1 MLFTSVLVTI
11 FMTIL
16 KAYAWL
22 LKQMFRLIWNVYKL
36 FLCLFPAAGIVL
48 AALVVFECAGYFT
61 GNDYIGQ
68 AKEYVESYVHACD
81 IEYLQDENLVA
92 KADSSYGL
100 SDAKKY
106 SAGTTD
112 NKSGELAEDL
122 SDSTGYSY
130 DNNYTNNIA
139 DDISKDATNDFADG
153 VSGDIANSIA
163 DNLSGEISNN
173 IANGLQQNI
182 ENGVND
188 ISEKVT
194 QTLLEAVT
202 SWWEGI
208 LEKSEQKAYSII
220 AWAITILIGIP
231 IFLGLLLL
239 SAAASGV
246 NFLGIAII
254 ADLAIYIF
262 RSVFGMTTPF
272 RQFRRRYCF
281 LFHTKPFYDPKYEDS
296 YQDWLKRHHDEFEND
311 TFGTDK
317 AEYDEAYDE
326 EDYDRMGY
334 ADYEGKRLSRKE
346 IRRLEKIKKRQQNY
360 DDYYEDYYDRL
371 EELEEK
377 DEEDDRFRRGRW
389 NKRYS
394 SGRYDDYYD
403 DDDDYND
410 YDQDEDRY
418 ERIDDDDRYNRIR
431 NEGSKEESEKY
442 KRDSYKRDNYNR
454 YSSYKSE
461 SSYDHQKQKQN
472 QSYYQKSDSR
482 SSSDPKR
489 PSGNYSTFDFFAG
502 CKSRD
507 GIVKKYHS
515 LAKLYHPDNFEGDSS
530 AITEINRQYKEAM
543 GKYK

>member
-81 IEYLQDENLVA
+81 IEYLQDEKLVA
-92 KADSSYGL
+92 KADSSY
-100 SDAKKY
+100 
-106 SAGTTD
+106 
-112 NKSGELAEDL
+112 
-122 SDSTGYSY
+122 
-130 DNNYTNNIA
+130 
-139 DDISKDATNDFADG
+139 G

-254 ADLAIYIF
+254 VDLAIYIF

-403 DDDDYND
+403 DDDDDNYDDNYDD
-410 YDQDEDRY
+410 YDQDKDE
-418 ERIDDDDRYNRIR
+418 
-431 NEGSKEESEKY
+431 
-442 KRDSYKRDNYNR
+442 
-454 YSSYKSE
+454 
-461 SSYDHQKQKQN
+461 DHQKQKQN

-482 SSSDPKR
+482 SSSDPKS

>member
-22 LKQMFRLIWNVYKL
+22 LKQMFKLIWNVYKL

-48 AALVVFECAGYFT
+48 AALVVFESAGYFT

-68 AKEYVESYVHACD
+68 AKEYVEKSVHASD
-81 IEYLQDENLVA
+81 IEYLQGESFIA
-92 KADSSYGL
+92 KADSSYGI
-100 SDAKKY
+100 SDVNEHSAK
-106 SAGTTD
+106 ATD
-112 NKSGELAEDL
+112 NKKADDL
-122 SDSTGYSY
+122 SESSDYSLEKSLT
-130 DNNYTNNIA
+130 NNTSNGLSDDITNNIV
-139 DDISKDATNDFADG
+139 DG
-153 VSGDIANSIA
+153 MQQSIE
-163 DNLSGEISNN
+163 S
-173 IANGLQQNI
+173 
-182 ENGVND
+182 GVND

-194 QTLLEAVT
+194 QTLLETVT

-220 AWAITILIGIP
+220 AWVITILIGIP

-262 RSVFGMTTPF
+262 RSIFGMTTPF

-311 TFGTDK
+311 TFGTDR
-317 AEYDEAYDE
+317 AVNDEYE
-326 EDYDRMGY
+326 EDYDRMGQ
-334 ADYEGKRLSRKE
+334 ASYEGRRLSRKD
-346 IRRLEKIKKRQQNY
+346 IRKLEKIKKRQKNY

-371 EELEEK
+371 EEQEE
-377 DEEDDRFRRGRW
+377 EEGEEFQNRRW
-389 NKRYS
+389 NKSYYRRNNRNHYDDRYNKYDPDEDDNDDYD
-394 SGRYDDYYD
+394 RNEYDHDEDDYYD
-403 DDDDYND
+403 TTGGSYK
-410 YDQDEDRY
+410 
-418 ERIDDDDRYNRIR
+418 RIDDEDHYDRMKNDKY
-431 NEGSKEESEKY
+431 EEYEYRKGYRGAYSDK
-442 KRDSYKRDNYNR
+442 KNQ
-454 YSSYKSE
+454 YSSNRRTNS
-461 SSYDHQKQKQN
+461 
-472 QSYYQKSDSR
+472 SR
-482 SSSDPKR
+482 SSESQK
-489 PSGNYSTFDFFAG
+489 SAGNYSSFDFFAG

-507 GIVKKYHS
+507 GVVKKYHS

-530 AITEINRQYKEAM
+530 AITEINRQYKEAI

>member
-81 IEYLQDENLVA
+81 IEYFQDEKLVA
-92 KADSSYGL
+92 KADSSY
-100 SDAKKY
+100 
-106 SAGTTD
+106 
-112 NKSGELAEDL
+112 
-122 SDSTGYSY
+122 
-130 DNNYTNNIA
+130 
-139 DDISKDATNDFADG
+139 G

-254 ADLAIYIF
+254 VDLAIYIF

-394 SGRYDDYYD
+394 SGRNDDYYD
-403 DDDDYND
+403 DDDDDNYDD
-410 YDQDEDRY
+410 YDQDRDEDRY
-418 ERIDDDDRYNRIR
+418 ERIDDDDR
-431 NEGSKEESEKY
+431 
-442 KRDSYKRDNYNR
+442 YNR

>member
-1 MLFTSVLVTI
+1 
-11 FMTIL
+11 MTIL

-68 AKEYVESYVHACD
+68 AKEYVGSYVHACD
-81 IEYLQDENLVA
+81 IEYLQDEKLVA
-92 KADSSYGL
+92 KADSSY
-100 SDAKKY
+100 
-106 SAGTTD
+106 
-112 NKSGELAEDL
+112 
-122 SDSTGYSY
+122 
-130 DNNYTNNIA
+130 
-139 DDISKDATNDFADG
+139 G

-254 ADLAIYIF
+254 VDLAIYIF

-371 EELEEK
+371 EDLEEK

-403 DDDDYND
+403 DDDDDNYDD
-410 YDQDEDRY
+410 YDQDKDEDRY
-418 ERIDDDDRYNRIR
+418 ERIDDDDR
-431 NEGSKEESEKY
+431 
-442 KRDSYKRDNYNR
+442 YNR

>member
-1 MLFTSVLVTI
+1 
-11 FMTIL
+11 MTIL

-81 IEYLQDENLVA
+81 IEYLQDEKLVA
-92 KADSSYGL
+92 KADSSY
-100 SDAKKY
+100 
-106 SAGTTD
+106 
-112 NKSGELAEDL
+112 
-122 SDSTGYSY
+122 
-130 DNNYTNNIA
+130 
-139 DDISKDATNDFADG
+139 G

-254 ADLAIYIF
+254 VDLAIYIF

-371 EELEEK
+371 EDLEEK

-394 SGRYDDYYD
+394 SGRYEDYYD
-403 DDDDYND
+403 DDDDDNYDD
-410 YDQDEDRY
+410 YDQDKDQDRY
-418 ERIDDDDRYNRIR
+418 ERIDDDDR
-431 NEGSKEESEKY
+431 
-442 KRDSYKRDNYNR
+442 YNR

>member
-81 IEYLQDENLVA
+81 IEYLQDEKLVA
-92 KADSSYGL
+92 KADSSY
-100 SDAKKY
+100 
-106 SAGTTD
+106 
-112 NKSGELAEDL
+112 
-122 SDSTGYSY
+122 
-130 DNNYTNNIA
+130 
-139 DDISKDATNDFADG
+139 G

-220 AWAITILIGIP
+220 VWAITILIGIP

-254 ADLAIYIF
+254 VDFAIYIF

-346 IRRLEKIKKRQQNY
+346 IRKLEKIKKRQQNY

-403 DDDDYND
+403 DDDDDNYDDNYDD
-410 YDQDEDRY
+410 YDQDKDEDRY
-418 ERIDDDDRYNRIR
+418 EGIDDDDRYNRIR
-431 NEGSKEESEKY
+431 NEGSKEESK
-442 KRDSYKRDNYNR
+442 KYKRDNYNR

>member
-81 IEYLQDENLVA
+81 IECLQDENLVA
-92 KADSSYGL
+92 KADSSY
-100 SDAKKY
+100 
-106 SAGTTD
+106 
-112 NKSGELAEDL
+112 
-122 SDSTGYSY
+122 
-130 DNNYTNNIA
+130 
-139 DDISKDATNDFADG
+139 G

-377 DEEDDRFRRGRW
+377 DEEDEEDDRFRRGRW

-403 DDDDYND
+403 DDDDDNYDDNYDD
-410 YDQDEDRY
+410 YDQDKDEDRY
-418 ERIDDDDRYNRIR
+418 ERINDDDRYNRIR
-431 NEGSKEESEKY
+431 NEGSKEESEK
-442 KRDSYKRDNYNR
+442 YKRDNYNR

>member
-36 FLCLFPAAGIVL
+36 FLCLFPAAGILL

-92 KADSSYGL
+92 KADSSY
-100 SDAKKY
+100 
-106 SAGTTD
+106 
-112 NKSGELAEDL
+112 
-122 SDSTGYSY
+122 
-130 DNNYTNNIA
+130 
-139 DDISKDATNDFADG
+139 G

-371 EELEEK
+371 EELEE
-377 DEEDDRFRRGRW
+377 EDDRFRRGRW

-403 DDDDYND
+403 DDDDDNYDD
-410 YDQDEDRY
+410 YDQDKDEDEDRY

-431 NEGSKEESEKY
+431 NEGSKEESEKYKRDNY

-472 QSYYQKSDSR
+472 QSYYQKTNR
-482 SSSDPKR
+482 GSSSDSKR
-489 PSGNYSTFDFFAG
+489 SSGNYSTFDFFAG

-507 GIVKKYHS
+507 GVVKKYHS

>member
-81 IEYLQDENLVA
+81 IEYLQDEKLVA
-92 KADSSYGL
+92 KADSSY
-100 SDAKKY
+100 
-106 SAGTTD
+106 
-112 NKSGELAEDL
+112 
-122 SDSTGYSY
+122 
-130 DNNYTNNIA
+130 
-139 DDISKDATNDFADG
+139 G

-208 LEKSEQKAYSII
+208 LEKSEQKAYSIM

-254 ADLAIYIF
+254 VDLAIYIF

-403 DDDDYND
+403 EDDDDNYDD
-410 YDQDEDRY
+410 YDQDKDEDRY
-418 ERIDDDDRYNRIR
+418 ERIDDDDRYNR
-431 NEGSKEESEKY
+431 
-442 KRDSYKRDNYNR
+442 
-454 YSSYKSE
+454 YSGYKSE

-489 PSGNYSTFDFFAG
+489 LSGNYSTFDFFAG

>member
-81 IEYLQDENLVA
+81 IEYLQDEKLVA
-92 KADSSYGL
+92 KADSSY
-100 SDAKKY
+100 
-106 SAGTTD
+106 
-112 NKSGELAEDL
+112 
-122 SDSTGYSY
+122 
-130 DNNYTNNIA
+130 
-139 DDISKDATNDFADG
+139 G

-254 ADLAIYIF
+254 VDLAIYIF

-403 DDDDYND
+403 EDDDDNYDD
-410 YDQDEDRY
+410 YDQDKDEDRY
-418 ERIDDDDRYNRIR
+418 ERIDDDDRYNR
-431 NEGSKEESEKY
+431 
-442 KRDSYKRDNYNR
+442 
-454 YSSYKSE
+454 YSGYKSE

-489 PSGNYSTFDFFAG
+489 LSGNYSTFDFFAG

>member
-36 FLCLFPAAGIVL
+36 FLCLFPAAGILL

-81 IEYLQDENLVA
+81 IEYLQDGNLVA
-92 KADSSYGL
+92 KADSSY
-100 SDAKKY
+100 
-106 SAGTTD
+106 
-112 NKSGELAEDL
+112 
-122 SDSTGYSY
+122 
-130 DNNYTNNIA
+130 
-139 DDISKDATNDFADG
+139 G

-371 EELEEK
+371 EELEE
-377 DEEDDRFRRGRW
+377 EDDRFRRGRW

-403 DDDDYND
+403 DDDDDNYDD
-410 YDQDEDRY
+410 YDQDKDEDEDEDRY

-431 NEGSKEESEKY
+431 NEGSKEESEKYKRDNYKRDSY

-472 QSYYQKSDSR
+472 QSYYQKTNR
-482 SSSDPKR
+482 GSSSDSKR
-489 PSGNYSTFDFFAG
+489 SSGNYSTFDFFAG

-507 GIVKKYHS
+507 GVVKKYHS

>member
-81 IEYLQDENLVA
+81 IEYFQDEKLVA
-92 KADSSYGL
+92 KADSSY
-100 SDAKKY
+100 
-106 SAGTTD
+106 
-112 NKSGELAEDL
+112 
-122 SDSTGYSY
+122 
-130 DNNYTNNIA
+130 
-139 DDISKDATNDFADG
+139 G

-254 ADLAIYIF
+254 VDLAIYIF

-371 EELEEK
+371 EDLEEK

-394 SGRYDDYYD
+394 SGRYDDYYYD
-403 DDDDYND
+403 DDDDNYDD
-410 YDQDEDRY
+410 YDQDKDEDRY
-418 ERIDDDDRYNRIR
+418 ERIDDDDR
-431 NEGSKEESEKY
+431 
-442 KRDSYKRDNYNR
+442 YNR

>member
-81 IEYLQDENLVA
+81 IEYLQDEKLVA
-92 KADSSYGL
+92 KADSSY
-100 SDAKKY
+100 
-106 SAGTTD
+106 
-112 NKSGELAEDL
+112 
-122 SDSTGYSY
+122 
-130 DNNYTNNIA
+130 
-139 DDISKDATNDFADG
+139 G

-254 ADLAIYIF
+254 VDLAIYIF

-371 EELEEK
+371 EDLEEK

-394 SGRYDDYYD
+394 SGRYEDYYD
-403 DDDDYND
+403 DDDDDNYDD
-410 YDQDEDRY
+410 YDQDKDQDRY
-418 ERIDDDDRYNRIR
+418 ERIDDDDR
-431 NEGSKEESEKY
+431 
-442 KRDSYKRDNYNR
+442 YNR

>member
-81 IEYLQDENLVA
+81 IEYFQDEKLVA
-92 KADSSYGL
+92 KADSSYG
-100 SDAKKY
+100 
-106 SAGTTD
+106 
-112 NKSGELAEDL
+112 
-122 SDSTGYSY
+122 
-130 DNNYTNNIA
+130 I
-139 DDISKDATNDFADG
+139 
-153 VSGDIANSIA
+153 SGDIANSIA

-254 ADLAIYIF
+254 VDLAIYIF

-371 EELEEK
+371 EELEE
-377 DEEDDRFRRGRW
+377 EDDRFRRGRW

-403 DDDDYND
+403 DDDDDNYDD
-410 YDQDEDRY
+410 YDQDKDEDRY
-418 ERIDDDDRYNRIR
+418 ERIDDDDRYNRY
-431 NEGSKEESEKY
+431 G
-442 KRDSYKRDNYNR
+442 
-454 YSSYKSE
+454 SYKSE

>member
-36 FLCLFPAAGIVL
+36 FLCLFPAAGILL

-92 KADSSYGL
+92 KADSSY
-100 SDAKKY
+100 
-106 SAGTTD
+106 
-112 NKSGELAEDL
+112 
-122 SDSTGYSY
+122 
-130 DNNYTNNIA
+130 
-139 DDISKDATNDFADG
+139 G

-371 EELEEK
+371 EELEE
-377 DEEDDRFRRGRW
+377 EDDRFRRGRW

-403 DDDDYND
+403 DDDDDNYDD
-410 YDQDEDRY
+410 YDQDKDEDRY
-418 ERIDDDDRYNRIR
+418 ERIDDDDRYNRY
-431 NEGSKEESEKY
+431 G
-442 KRDSYKRDNYNR
+442 
-454 YSSYKSE
+454 SYKSE

>member
-81 IEYLQDENLVA
+81 IEYLQDEKLVA
-92 KADSSYGL
+92 KADSSY
-100 SDAKKY
+100 
-106 SAGTTD
+106 
-112 NKSGELAEDL
+112 
-122 SDSTGYSY
+122 
-130 DNNYTNNIA
+130 
-139 DDISKDATNDFADG
+139 G

-254 ADLAIYIF
+254 VDLAIYIF

-394 SGRYDDYYD
+394 SGRNDDYYD
-403 DDDDYND
+403 DDDDDNYDD
-410 YDQDEDRY
+410 YDQDRDEDRY
-418 ERIDDDDRYNRIR
+418 ERIDDDDR
-431 NEGSKEESEKY
+431 
-442 KRDSYKRDNYNR
+442 YNR